1 MGGKPSKISIPKIV
15 CPKDYNVEDFQKI
28 LTLYDRLDRNGN
40 FGLEDSELE
49 EISALHIKNNI
60 RNMDVAIEDNGFKK
74 QLTLSKLRETYRCNV
89 MRLKNKYD
97 SEVKDIN
104 ESYEAKNKDL
114 REKMERLNKLPVADK
129 VKCFREKIVNEKGDV
144 EFWKFFEYMKERVH
158 DIDNIWT
165 ENN

>member
-15 CPKDYNVEDFQKI
+15 CPKDYNGEDFQKI
-28 LTLYDRLDRNGN
+28 LTLYDRLDQNGN
-40 FGLEDSELE
+40 FGLEDCELE

-60 RNMDVAIEDNGFKK
+60 RNMDVAIEDNGLKK

-129 VKCFREKIVNEKGDV
+129 VKCFREKIVNEKGEV
-144 EFWKFFEYMKERVH
+144 EFWKFFEYMKDRVH